1 MMLKYQNNEIES
13 DVTMVKDSFDRAFF
27 KSLLEEEM
35 PDKIYY
41 CGPSSIEYTMRKLE
55 SEMEGPSKFYY
66 V

>member
-1 MMLKYQNNEIES
+1 
-13 DVTMVKDSFDRAFF
+13 MVKDSFDRAFF

-55 SEMEGPSKFYY
+55 SELEGPSKFYY
-66 V
+66 VWFDTLE